1 MRPGLSSIRRAEPCP
16 GIDPQAP
23 PAGSAGDLFRD
34 SITNADSDTG
44 GDARGDARSSAL
56 PHCEVYSMND
66 NEQDPNDAQGER
78 NDNETILMALDQIS
92 QTIDVMTSVV
102 GRLRHF
108 VQEQEMAEEVEV
120 REAMR
125 PGRTLH

>member
-1 MRPGLSSIRRAEPCP
+1 MKDEQQELEQEHEP
-16 GIDPQAP
+16 
-23 PAGSAGDLFRD
+23 
-34 SITNADSDTG
+34 
-44 GDARGDARSSAL
+44 
-56 PHCEVYSMND
+56 
-66 NEQDPNDAQGER
+66 ER

-108 VQEQEMAEEVEV
+108 VQEQEVTEDMEV